1 MAMCGIVGVFNDE
14 EAVRKVAAGLQA
26 IQNRGKDGCGI
37 AYDSKVMYAKNVEEL
52 KTAQTTCALG
62 HVLHSLVGFVPQPI
76 KKRGILAANNEI
88 YNWKELSAKY
98 DITARNDSELIIGM
112 IEKRGF
118 AKINDTLEEL
128 DGVYA
133 FAYWEGDNVVLCRD
147 IFGVK
152 PMWYAVDGDRFAFAS
167 ERKSLDA
174 IGFGDAKELNPR
186 EIMIYNTKEK
196 RYKVSQRPFFEVKP
210 ETKKGKEEIVEELT
224 GLTLSAVAKRIPDN
238 KFGILFS
245 GGIDSTLIAKIC
257 KDLGAEFTCYTAA
270 LESDVE
276 AEDLAMA
283 KKVAKEMGFELKT
296 KTIKLEQV
304 ESYLRKVVPL
314 IEDNNVVKVG
324 VGLTFYVACELAKKD
339 GIKVIFSGLGSE
351 ELFAGYERHKN
362 SSNVNDE
369 CLSGLRKIY
378 ERDTYR
384 DDVITMNNNLE
395 LRLPF
400 LDRKLADYSL
410 KIPAKYKLDDRQ
422 NKKIIRE
429 VAEKLGVPSEFAQ
442 RKKRAAQ
449 YGSRFDKAIEKLASK
464 AGMKSKSAYLDRFYS
479 RNPILGVMFSSGKD
493 SCYAMWVMMKQ
504 NYPIRCLITL
514 RSKNPDSYMFHTP
527 NIHLAE
533 LQSRAMNIPIILQ
546 ETEGEKEKELDDLR
560 KALERAKKEYGVEG
574 IVTGALYSQYQR
586 ERIEKVCDSL
596 GLKIFSPLW
605 HLDQEKE
612 MRQLLEEGFEFI
624 FSSVAAEGLDKSWL
638 GRKMTAK
645 DVDKLVTLNKKVGLN
660 IAGEGGEFE
669 SLVIDGPMFKKR
681 IKITDYEIKEESQ
694 NTARFVVKKAELE
707 NK

>member
-1 MAMCGIVGVFNDE
+1 MLNTV
-14 EAVRKVAAGLQA
+14 
-26 IQNRGKDGCGI
+26 
-37 AYDSKVMYAKNVEEL
+37 
-52 KTAQTTCALG
+52 
-62 HVLHSLVGFVPQPI
+62 
-76 KKRGILAANNEI
+76 EI
-88 YNWKELSAKY
+88 YNREELNAKY
-98 DITARNDSELIIGM
+98 GLGACSDEDVVFKLIGKKGVTKIKDALDE
-112 IEKRGF
+112 IE
-118 AKINDTLEEL
+118 
-128 DGVYA
+128 GVYA
-133 FAYWEGDNVVLCRD
+133 FAYKAGDETYLCRD
-147 IFGVK
+147 LMGVK
-152 PMWYAVDGDRFAFAS
+152 PLWYSTKKGFAYAA
-167 ERKSLDA
+167 ERKELIKLGHEDVT
-174 IGFGDAKELNPR
+174 ELNPR

-196 RYKVSQRPFFEVKP
+196 RYKLVQRPFFEVKP
-210 ETKKGKEEIVEELT
+210 ETKKGKDEIIEELT
-224 GLTLSAVAKRIPDN
+224 GLTLSAVAKRIPDS

-257 KDLGAEFTCYTAA
+257 KDLGADFTCYTAA

-283 KKVAKEMGFELKT
+283 KKVAKQMGFELKT
-296 KTIKLEQV
+296 KTIKLDEV
-304 ESYLRKVVPL
+304 ESYLKKLVPL
-314 IEDNNVVKVG
+314 IEDSNVVKVG

-339 GIKVIFSGLGSE
+339 DIKVIFSGLGSE
-351 ELFAGYERHKN
+351 ELFAGYERHRQ
-362 SSNVNDE
+362 SADVNEE
-369 CLSGLRKIY
+369 CVAGLLSMH

-384 DDVITMNNNLE
+384 DAVVTAHHGMALSV
-395 LRLPF
+395 PF
-400 LDRKLADYSL
+400 LDSKLADYSL
-410 KIPAKYKLDDRQ
+410 KIPAKYKLDDKQ

-449 YGSRFDKAIEKLASK
+449 YGSRFDKAIEKLAAKS
-464 AGMKSKSAYLDRFYS
+464 GMKSKSAYLDRFYS
-479 RNPILGVMFSSGKD
+479 RNPALGVMFSSGKD

-504 NYPIRCLITL
+504 NYPVRCLITL
-514 RSKNPDSYMFHTP
+514 KSKNPDSYMFHTP

-586 ERIEKVCDSL
+586 ERIEKVCDSV
-596 GLKIFSPLW
+596 GLKVFSPLW

-612 MRQLLEEGFEFI
+612 MRQLLEDGFEFI

-638 GRKMTAK
+638 GRKITAK
-645 DVDKLVTLNKKVGLN
+645 DIDKLALLNKKVALN